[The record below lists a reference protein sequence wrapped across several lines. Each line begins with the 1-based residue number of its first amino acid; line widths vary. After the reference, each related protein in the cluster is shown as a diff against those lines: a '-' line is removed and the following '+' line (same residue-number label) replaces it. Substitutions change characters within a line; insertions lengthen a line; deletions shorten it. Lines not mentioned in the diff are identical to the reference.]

1 MSDAPTHY
9 EVLGIGPGAS
19 KAETKAAYQRA
30 LAAADQAGDADA
42 LAAARRAWQVLADP
56 QQRTRY
62 DEALRLAGTTVA
74 APEVPTA
81 SGSDLVVADVEEA
94 EIVDD
99 GAADDFPG
107 DPEINQELRP
117 GERRAGTLPLGA
129 PAFLEQ
135 PTTARRMV
143 AALIDVI
150 TFVAV
155 GSISLLITI
164 QAAGLEAGGGQI
176 AAFAVWTEVWILALF
191 VVPTVRTGQTLGKR
205 MTYIMTVDRVS
216 GGLLTP
222 SQGLRRYV
230 IPMLAIPVLV
240 QMGAFLSLFYG
251 LSFSMGRDQISLAD
265 RVARS
270 IVVVARYRPT
280 RQSAAR

>member
-1 MSDAPTHY
+1 MSDGATHY
-9 EVLGIGPGAS
+9 EVLGIGPDAS
-19 KAETKAAYQRA
+19 KAETKAAFQRA
-30 LAAADQAGDADA
+30 LAAADQAGDAEA
-42 LAAARRAWQVLADP
+42 LAAVRRAWQVLADP

-62 DEALRLAGTTVA
+62 DEALRLAGTAVPAPA
-74 APEVPTA
+74 APGTEV
-81 SGSDLVVADVEEA
+81 VVAGADEA
-94 EIVDD
+94 EIVET
-99 GAADDFPG
+99 APDDFPG

-117 GERRAGTLPLGA
+117 GDRRAGTLPLGA

-164 QAAGLEAGGGQI
+164 QAAGLDAGGGQI
-176 AAFAVWTEVWILALF
+176 AAFAVWTEIWILALF
-191 VVPTVRTGQTLGKR
+191 VIPTLRTGQTLGKR
-205 MTYIMTVDRVS
+205 MTYIMVVDRVG

-222 SQGLRRYV
+222 GQVLRRYA

-280 RQSAAR
+280 RPGAAG